1 MERVVSYRDLRPGPS
16 RDEFLAVV
24 LNPDFLSIGSRV
36 NEAVALA
43 LVTCIAAL
51 AVHRARDM
59 VRAHAAAEAQQAR
72 IQQIFG
78 RYVPAQ
84 VAEQL
89 INAGQLAPRQREA
102 SIMFADIEG
111 FTRLSEALSPPQVIG
126 LLNSFFGAATEIVD
140 ERGGVVVNHVGDALI
155 AAFNAPLPIDEHPVR
170 AVRTARAL
178 LSLVSEHDFEGHRLR
193 LRIGVA
199 TGPVAA
205 GAVGGAERQT
215 YTLYGDTVNLAQR
228 LEALNKEYQTSCL
241 ICGVTFNAARS
252 DCANAVP
259 IGDIQVRGR
268 DRSVEV
274 FALA

>member
-1 MERVVSYRDLRPGPS
+1 
-16 RDEFLAVV
+16 
-24 LNPDFLSIGSRV
+24 
-36 NEAVALA
+36 
-43 LVTCIAAL
+43 
-51 AVHRARDM
+51 
-59 VRAHAAAEAQQAR
+59 
-72 IQQIFG
+72 
-78 RYVPAQ
+78 
-84 VAEQL
+84 
-89 INAGQLAPRQREA
+89 
-102 SIMFADIEG
+102 
-111 FTRLSEALSPPQVIG
+111 VIG

-170 AVRTARAL
+170 AVRTALAL

-241 ICGVTFNAARS
+241 ICGATFIAASS
-252 DCANAVP
+252 DIPDAVA
-259 IGDIQVRGR
+259 IGNIQVRGR
-268 DRSVEV
+268 NRAVEV